1 MAVNGK
7 PMLAAGGIAGR
18 TARGINAF
26 SGSLGVPGVHGARYV
41 SVEALKPQDSYVRV
55 PRQEDCTHRS

>member
-1 MAVNGK
+1 MVLTDDVFH
-7 PMLAAGGIAGR
+7 PIA
-18 TARGINAF
+18 GINAF